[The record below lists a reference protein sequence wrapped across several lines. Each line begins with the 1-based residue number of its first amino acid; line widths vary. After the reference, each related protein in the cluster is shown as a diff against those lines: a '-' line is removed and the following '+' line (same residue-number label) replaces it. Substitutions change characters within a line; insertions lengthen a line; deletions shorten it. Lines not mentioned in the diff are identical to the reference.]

1 MHVLNV
7 LKTAA
12 AAAVLTLGTMGAA
25 HADII
30 TSFHD
35 PKLPVY
41 ITTYT
46 PYSYTHDLSKFIVP
60 GTTINSASLE
70 VGLWDFT
77 DLLFPFPETVK
88 LTFNGSDT
96 RTIKNVSFLG
106 DDYTFDL
113 AASLLQT
120 GMLEVNISVG
130 MTCFGKKSCLPQDV
144 KFDYS
149 KLTAD
154 ITLPKV
160 EEPEVE
166 EPAEVPEPA
175 TLMTLGAGLLGL
187 AATRR
192 RAMRK
197 QAGHAAA

>member
-1 MHVLNV
+1 MSFLNV
-7 LKTAA
+7 LKNIAATAI
-12 AAAVLTLGTMGAA
+12 LTVGAIGAA

-30 TSFHD
+30 TSIHD

-41 ITTYT
+41 ITSYT
-46 PYSYTHDLSKFIVP
+46 PYTYTHDLRNQLVA

-77 DLLFPFPETVK
+77 DILFPFPETVK
-88 LTFNGSDT
+88 LTFNGSHGG
-96 RTIKNVSFLG
+96 TIKNVSFLG
-106 DDYTFDL
+106 NDYTFDV

-130 MTCFGKKSCLPQDV
+130 FTCLTRHKCLPQDV

-160 EEPEVE
+160 ELPDDGGAVD
-166 EPAEVPEPA
+166 VPEPA
-175 TLMTLGAGLLGL
+175 TLLTMGAGLLGL

-192 RAMRK
+192 RAARK
-197 QAGHAAA
+197 QGSRPAV